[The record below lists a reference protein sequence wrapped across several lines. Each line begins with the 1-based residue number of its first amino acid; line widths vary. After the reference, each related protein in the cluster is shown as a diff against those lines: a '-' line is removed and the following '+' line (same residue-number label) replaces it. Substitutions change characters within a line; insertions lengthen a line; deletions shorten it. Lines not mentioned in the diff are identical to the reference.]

1 MSVPLAEKDRTSR
14 NESVVDRG
22 VHDMLPGPLFHII
35 ILDKWKVS
43 CIQRN
48 VSQGALSCL
57 SGTETP
63 RTITIC
69 VWSLILWDR
78 ALLKIQYSHV
88 NTPSVSSSGSPPSKT
103 AYLARGFGFQEPHL
117 ISHFFIC
124 MFCNF
129 FLECVKIINGIKIT
143 TAILYDVLMNQVFNI
158 YFLILSFRDSLM
170 VITVVSLYRKQ
181 TKVGRDY
188 KLVQQFSPPYCLC
201 GCNFFSLPFWNKTAS
216 LYCNRTVL
224 TVSFCFQSQEYGF
237 SLNAMTVHLSTHWL
251 YLRTIHHLIYCWS
264 IFINFHVFFFKH
276 IKAIILFF

>member
-1 MSVPLAEKDRTSR
+1 MYSLSVAGHLDCFRILTIANNVRMSMRADRHISSRSPSYFLSVYTQNSTYILRKKNWRKDFSIIFILISHFFCSPMMSVPLAEKDQTSR

-129 FLECVKIINGIKIT
+129 F
-143 TAILYDVLMNQVFNI
+143 
-158 YFLILSFRDSLM
+158 FR
-170 VITVVSLYRKQ
+170 V
-181 TKVGRDY
+181 
-188 KLVQQFSPPYCLC
+188 C
-201 GCNFFSLPFWNKTAS
+201 
-216 LYCNRTVL
+216 
-224 TVSFCFQSQEYGF
+224 
-237 SLNAMTVHLSTHWL
+237 
-251 YLRTIHHLIYCWS
+251 
-264 IFINFHVFFFKH
+264 
-276 IKAIILFF
+276 